1 MHSDG
6 PLRDESAQHHVKDA
20 AWCFHEDLRGY
31 CFDLSILRH
40 VPMAA
45 DLRVDPPDR
54 APPSESAGLPLV
66 GAGIRTWASCLC
78 TLILI
83 KLPFSLDIM
92 PFEAWMMTGLLRG
105 QVGVLRSCLQCNSR
119 DNETCLLFKYC
130 FFYSEGQRSA
140 CTSNSNCLHL
150 RWNQHQ

>member
-1 MHSDG
+1 
-6 PLRDESAQHHVKDA
+6 
-20 AWCFHEDLRGY
+20 
-31 CFDLSILRH
+31 
-40 VPMAA
+40 MAA

-54 APPSESAGLPLV
+54 ASPSESAGLPLV

-92 PFEAWMMTGLLRG
+92 PFEAWMMTGLPRG
-105 QVGVLRSCLQCNSR
+105 QVGVLQSCLQCNSR

-130 FFYSEGQRSA
+130 FFTVKVRGQHARRTLTAFIWDGIS
-140 CTSNSNCLHL
+140 TNKVET
-150 RWNQHQ
+150 HQEV